1 MLNYTLNIPQHR
13 KVNKTNSNVVGVF
26 DYKSIAL
33 PSELQGQHI
42 KAYIYSQIE
51 SQDSFWLFFYAQNI
65 VRIVVNYTKTIPQF
79 PILFLYPLNKL
90 GFIRQKRQLIMLEIL
105 LAVSYNIVITYK
117 KERENE

>member
-33 PSELQGQHI
+33 PSELQGQHR
-42 KAYIYSQIE
+42 KAYIYSRIE
-51 SQDSFWLFFYAQNI
+51 SQDSFRHFFYAQNI
-65 VRIVVNYTKTIPQF
+65 VRIVVDYTKIIPQL

-90 GFIRQKRQLIMLEIL
+90 GFIRQKRQLIMLVIM
-105 LAVSYNIVITYK
+105 LAVSYNIVIT
-117 KERENE
+117 

>member
-1 MLNYTLNIPQHR
+1 MLDYTLNIPQHR
-13 KVNKTNSNVVGVF
+13 KVNKTNSKVVGVF

-33 PSELQGQHI
+33 PSELQGQHR
-42 KAYIYSQIE
+42 KPYIYSRIE
-51 SQDSFWLFFYAQNI
+51 SQDSFRHFFYAQNI
-65 VRIVVNYTKTIPQF
+65 VRIVVDYTKIIPQL

-117 KERENE
+117 KERENG

>member
-33 PSELQGQHI
+33 PIELQGQHI
-42 KAYIYSQIE
+42 KAYIYSRIE
-51 SQDSFWLFFYAQNI
+51 SQDSFRHFFYAQNI
-65 VRIVVNYTKTIPQF
+65 VRIVGNYTKTIPPN

-90 GFIRQKRQLIMLEIL
+90 GNIRQKKAIDYLQ
-105 LAVSYNIVITYK
+105 YC
-117 KERENE
+117 

>member
-26 DYKSIAL
+26 DYKSVAL

-42 KAYIYSQIE
+42 KAYIYSRIE
-51 SQDSFWLFFYAQNI
+51 SQDSFRHFFYAQNI
-65 VRIVVNYTKTIPQF
+65 VRIVGNYTKTIPPN

-90 GFIRQKRQLIMLEIL
+90 GNTRQNKQLIIL
-105 LAVSYNIVITYK
+105 QYC
-117 KERENE
+117 

>member
-33 PSELQGQHI
+33 PSELQGQH
-42 KAYIYSQIE
+42 KKPYIYSQIE

-65 VRIVVNYTKTIPQF
+65 VRIVGNYTKTIPQF

-90 GFIRQKRQLIMLEIL
+90 SNTRQKKAIDYLQ
-105 LAVSYNIVITYK
+105 YC
-117 KERENE
+117 

>member
-42 KAYIYSQIE
+42 KAYIYSRIE
-51 SQDSFWLFFYAQNI
+51 SQDSFRHFFYAQNI
-65 VRIVVNYTKTIPQF
+65 VRIVGNYTKTIPPN

-90 GFIRQKRQLIMLEIL
+90 DNLRQKRQLIIL
-105 LAVSYNIVITYK
+105 Q
-117 KERENE
+117 

>member
-33 PSELQGQHI
+33 PSELQGQHR

-65 VRIVVNYTKTIPQF
+65 VRIVVDYTKIIPQL

-90 GFIRQKRQLIMLEIL
+90 GFIRQKKAIDY
-105 LAVSYNIVITYK
+105 AWNIVSGII
-117 KERENE
+117 

>member
-33 PSELQGQHI
+33 PSELQGQHR
-42 KAYIYSQIE
+42 KAYIYSRIE
-51 SQDSFWLFFYAQNI
+51 SQDSFRHFFYAQNI
-65 VRIVVNYTKTIPQF
+65 VRIVGNYTKIIPQL

-90 GFIRQKRQLIMLEIL
+90 DNIRQKKAIDY
-105 LAVSYNIVITYK
+105 A
-117 KERENE
+117 

>member
-33 PSELQGQHI
+33 PSELQGQHR
-42 KAYIYSQIE
+42 KAYIYSRIE
-51 SQDSFWLFFYAQNI
+51 SQDSFRHFFYAQNI
-65 VRIVVNYTKTIPQF
+65 VRIVVDYTKIIPQL

-90 GFIRQKRQLIMLEIL
+90 GFIRQKKQLIMLVIL
-105 LAVSYNIVITYK
+105 LAV
-117 KERENE
+117 

>member
-42 KAYIYSQIE
+42 KAYIYSRIE
-51 SQDSFWLFFYAQNI
+51 SQDSFRHFFYAQNI
-65 VRIVVNYTKTIPQF
+65 VRIGVDYTKIIPQL

-90 GFIRQKRQLIMLEIL
+90 GFIRQKKQLIMLVIL
-105 LAVSYNIVITYK
+105 LAV
-117 KERENE
+117 

>member
-33 PSELQGQHI
+33 PSELQGQHR
-42 KAYIYSQIE
+42 KAYIYSRIE
-51 SQDSFWLFFYAQNI
+51 SQDSFRHFFYAQNI
-65 VRIVVNYTKTIPQF
+65 VRIVGNYTKIIPQL

-90 GFIRQKRQLIMLEIL
+90 DNIRQKKAIDYLQ
-105 LAVSYNIVITYK
+105 YC
-117 KERENE
+117 

>member
-1 MLNYTLNIPQHR
+1 MLNYTLNIPQYR

-42 KAYIYSQIE
+42 KAYIYSRIE
-51 SQDSFWLFFYAQNI
+51 SQDSFRHFFFYAQNI
-65 VRIVVNYTKTIPQF
+65 VRIIVDYTKIIPQI

-90 GFIRQKRQLIMLEIL
+90 GNTRQKKAIDYLQ
-105 LAVSYNIVITYK
+105 YC
-117 KERENE
+117 

>member
-33 PSELQGQHI
+33 PTELQGQH
-42 KAYIYSQIE
+42 KKPYIYSRIE
-51 SQDSFWLFFYAQNI
+51 SQDSFRHFFYAQNI
-65 VRIVVNYTKTIPQF
+65 VRIVVDYTKIIPQF
-79 PILFLYPLNKL
+79 PILLLYPLNKL

-105 LAVSYNIVITYK
+105 LAVSYNIVIT
-117 KERENE
+117 

>member
-42 KAYIYSQIE
+42 KAYIYSRIE
-51 SQDSFWLFFYAQNI
+51 SQDSFRHFFYAQNI

-90 GFIRQKRQLIMLEIL
+90 GNTRQNKQLIIL
-105 LAVSYNIVITYK
+105 QYC
-117 KERENE
+117 

>member
-42 KAYIYSQIE
+42 KAYIYSRIE
-51 SQDSFWLFFYAQNI
+51 SQDSFRHFFYACNKE
-65 VRIVVNYTKTIPQF
+65 RIVGNYTKTIPTN

-90 GFIRQKRQLIMLEIL
+90 GNTRQKRQLIIL
-105 LAVSYNIVITYK
+105 QYC
-117 KERENE
+117 

>member
-33 PSELQGQHI
+33 PSELQGQHR
-42 KAYIYSQIE
+42 KAYIYSRIE
-51 SQDSFWLFFYAQNI
+51 SQDSFRHFFYAQNI
-65 VRIVVNYTKTIPQF
+65 VRIVVDYTKIIPQL

-90 GFIRQKRQLIMLEIL
+90 GLIRQKKQLIMLVIL
-105 LAVSYNIVITYK
+105 LAV
-117 KERENE
+117 

>member
-13 KVNKTNSNVVGVF
+13 KVNKTNSNFVGVF

-42 KAYIYSQIE
+42 KAYIYSRIE
-51 SQDSFWLFFYAQNI
+51 SQDSFRHFFYAQNI
-65 VRIVVNYTKTIPQF
+65 VRIVGNYTKTIPPN

-90 GFIRQKRQLIMLEIL
+90 GNTRQKKAIDYLQ
-105 LAVSYNIVITYK
+105 YC
-117 KERENE
+117 

>member
-33 PSELQGQHI
+33 PIELQGQHI
-42 KAYIYSQIE
+42 KAYIYSRIE
-51 SQDSFWLFFYAQNI
+51 SQDSFRHFFYAQNI
-65 VRIVVNYTKTIPQF
+65 VRIIVDYTKIIPQI

-90 GFIRQKRQLIMLEIL
+90 GNTRQKKAIDYLQ
-105 LAVSYNIVITYK
+105 YC
-117 KERENE
+117 